1 MNIIHATSV
10 PTFMEDFKA
19 ILTEAKSADIAVGYF
34 FMSGFTEVA
43 RELSGVAKIRILV
56 GRTDREVLD
65 DVAAAINHH
74 DTLGEYL
81 AAHTPIRRS
90 DSDQLRGEAA
100 RQVGRSAAAAT
111 QTDTEQQGIT
121 RIRDLIAAGRL
132 EIRAYLKERLH
143 AKAYICRYDRVA
155 VQSSA
160 IVGSSNFSLAGFAGN
175 TELNVRFDGRE
186 VAELEV
192 WFENLWQDAADLTEL
207 ALAELN
213 RSWAIAHTNPYD
225 VYIKALYELYHS
237 ETGGAIIEPG
247 GRGPQL
253 ANFQMDAVRRGLDI
267 IAEYG
272 GCYIGDVVGLGK
284 TFIGAKIL
292 EQLKHIR
299 PRAGNPLI
307 ICPASLAPMW
317 REVNQ
322 TYQLGADVVSQSN
335 IAVPA
340 QAEWDEEQDDWV
352 FAGEPARGQSL
363 TAKYPNNGPVLIDE
377 AHHFRNS
384 ATNRYQGVKNYLQD
398 GDHQVVL
405 LSATPQNL
413 SPMDIYHQISAFM
426 DDDDHGLPIEP
437 PNLQR
442 YFRAH
447 AKDAA
452 DSEEARRAIQRALT
466 PIFIRRR
473 RRDIIEIYGD
483 SAEVNGQPVRFPAPK
498 LDNLAYQLDQV
509 YAEAGGAAVMFE
521 LLAQHKGARYQP
533 LDYLK
538 RTHRNDRRYDAI
550 KRSRGRIAGLIKT
563 LMLKRLES
571 SVHAFRNTLDHLIGS
586 NRNFRNALE
595 AGYVPTGRL
604 ATRLLT
610 GADFDPDDML
620 QALAEDEA
628 DSGRRNAHPTAHF
641 NIQQWLTDLEA
652 DAATLAALKESIK
665 PITAADDDKLDTLR
679 RFLESKEIRGQ
690 KALVFSESRDTV
702 EYLYRELN
710 PGGANSEIAM
720 LSSRNND
727 NQAEIIARFSPGS
740 NQANRRDILTRPIR
754 ILFATDVLS
763 EGQNLQDCHRV
774 INYDLHWNPI
784 KLIQRF
790 GRVDRIGSTAD
801 TVYLHNMWPD
811 TGIDETLSLTDRVGE
826 RIQSFHNVIGHDSQ
840 VLSADEKLNTD
851 AMYRIYAQGEMPER
865 ESDDPLSEGAATQNN
880 IALLQR
886 IRDHDPE
893 LYAKAANLPDGI
905 RAAVIAPEG
914 PHKGQTIV
922 MLARGRHRACYAV
935 GDDLRPAL
943 IGPDEFLALAKC
955 DPHTPP
961 RRLPANTN
969 ARVTAAYR
977 AFRAIPAARLL
988 DAPRRTEN
996 QRYILRELNRARG
1009 DADADAAYRAAVER
1023 MRRIY
1028 LNRDYSPNVDAAI
1041 AGMRREGI
1049 AGRDL
1054 THRLDRLADSYGLRP
1069 AREMDP
1075 AAAELP
1081 PPVRTICSDGLA

>member
-10 PTFMEDFKA
+10 PTFMDDLKA
-19 ILTEAKSADIAVGYF
+19 ILGEAKSADIAVGYF

-43 RELSGVAKIRILV
+43 YELSAVAKIRILV

-65 DVAAAINHH
+65 DIAAAINHN

-81 AAHTPIRRS
+81 ATHRPIQRS
-90 DSDQLRGEAA
+90 ERDRLRGEAA
-100 RQVGRSAAAAT
+100 HQVGKSAGAAP
-111 QTDTEQQGIT
+111 QTDGEQQGIT
-121 RIRDLIAAGRL
+121 RIRDLIAAGRM

-143 AKAYICRYDRVA
+143 AKAYICHYDRVA
-155 VQSSA
+155 VESSA
-160 IVGSSNFSLAGFAGN
+160 IVGSSNFSLAGFSGN

-186 VAELEV
+186 VAELDA
-192 WFENLWQDAADLTEL
+192 WFESLWQDAADITEM

-213 RSWAIAHTNPYD
+213 RSWAVAPAKPYD
-225 VYIKALYELYHS
+225 VYLKALYELYHR
-237 ETGGAIIEPG
+237 ETGGAIIDAD

-267 IAEYG
+267 IAEHG

-292 EQLKHIR
+292 EQLKRLH

-307 ICPASLAPMW
+307 ICPAPLVSMW
-317 REVNQ
+317 GEVSQ

-335 IAVPA
+335 IAVPP
-340 QAEWDEEQDDWV
+340 QAEWDEEQEDWV
-352 FAGEPARGQSL
+352 IAGEPARGQLL
-363 TAKYPNNGPVLIDE
+363 TDLYPNNGPVLIDE

-384 ATNRYQGVKNYLQD
+384 ASNRYQGVKSYLQN
-398 GDHQVVL
+398 GDHPVVL

-452 DSEEARRAIQRALT
+452 SSEEARRAIQRVLT

-483 SAEVNGQPVRFPAPK
+483 SAEVNGQPVKFPAPK
-498 LDNLAYQLDQV
+498 LDNLAYRLDRV
-509 YAEAGGAAVMFE
+509 YAEAGGPEALFE
-521 LLAQHKGARYQP
+521 QLAQHRGARYQP

-538 RTHRNDRRYDAI
+538 KEHRGNPRYDAI
-550 KRSRGRIAGLIKT
+550 KRSRGRIAGLIQT
-563 LMLKRLES
+563 LTLKRLES
-571 SVHAFRNTLDHLIGS
+571 SVHAFRRTLDNLIKS
-586 NRNFRNALE
+586 NANFRAALSG
-595 AGYVPTGRL
+595 GYVPTGRQ

-610 GADFDPDDML
+610 APDFDPDAML
-620 QALAEDEA
+620 EALAADEA
-628 DSGRRNAHPTAHF
+628 ESGRRSAHPTGHF
-641 NIQQWLTDLEA
+641 DLRRWLADLEA
-652 DAATLAALKESIK
+652 DAARLTAVKESIR
-665 PITAADDDKLDTLR
+665 PITAAHDDKLARLR
-679 RFLESKEIRGQ
+679 HFLQSAELQGQ

-710 PGGANSEIAM
+710 PGGANPEIAM
-720 LSSRNND
+720 LTSRNND
-727 NQAEIIARFSPGS
+727 NQAEIIARFSPQS
-740 NQANRRDILTRPIR
+740 NQAGRRAAARPIR
-754 ILFATDVLS
+754 ILLATDVVS

-774 INYDLHWNPI
+774 INYDLHWNPV

-790 GRVDRIGSTAD
+790 GRVDRIGAAAD

-811 TGIDETLSLTDRVGE
+811 TGIDETLSLTDRVGA

-840 VLSADEKLNTD
+840 VLSPDERLNTE
-851 AMYRIYAQGEMPER
+851 AMYRIYAQGELPER
-865 ESDDPLSEGAATQNN
+865 ETDDPLAVGAATQNN

-886 IRDHDPE
+886 IRDNAPD
-893 LYAKAANLPDGI
+893 LYAAAANLPDGL
-905 RAAVIAPEG
+905 RAALIAPQG

-922 MLARGRHRACYAV
+922 LLARGRHRACYAV
-935 GDDLRPAL
+935 GDDLHPVL
-943 IGPDEFLALAKC
+943 IQPDEFLSLAKC

-961 RRLPANTN
+961 RRLPPRTN
-969 ARVTAAYR
+969 DRVMAAYR
-977 AFRAIPAARLL
+977 AFRGIPAARLL
-988 DAPRRTEN
+988 DAPRRTGN
-996 QRYILRELNRARG
+996 QRYVNRELHRALG
-1009 DADADAAYRAAVER
+1009 EAGADPEYRRTVER
-1023 MRRIY
+1023 LRRTY
-1028 LNRDYSPNVDAAI
+1028 ANRDYPPNVDAAI
-1041 AGMRREGI
+1041 TGMRREAI
-1049 AGRDL
+1049 AGREL
-1054 THRLDRLADSYGLRP
+1054 THRLNRLADYYGLRP
-1069 AREMDP
+1069 DRAADTADRPEAARI
-1075 AAAELP
+1075 
-1081 PPVRTICSDGLA
+1081 VCSDGLA